1 MSAATAERIRGIDA
15 PLPAGER
22 VRWQGSPDV
31 WALAVHVFHV
41 RKLAVYFAL
50 LVAWR
55 AALALGEAAPLA
67 FFAVGALTLGACF
80 VGAAAVAMGLAF
92 LSARTTTYALT
103 DRRLVLRI
111 GMVLPATL
119 NIPLRQVE
127 AASIKQWRD
136 GTGDLAVTLGGDVR
150 VAYFLL
156 WPHAR
161 PWRFNPTFPALR
173 CIPEP
178 ERVGALLREAVAG
191 CVDAAAV
198 AVTGPDASCPASVSS
213 RVTAA
218 RKPNSPRFA
227 TRPSPSILQSSGRCS
242 TVPGRSARRR

>member
-1 MSAATAERIRGIDA
+1 MSAAAAERIRGIDA

-22 VRWQGSPDV
+22 VRWQGSPGV
-31 WALAVHVFHV
+31 WPLAVHVFHV

-55 AALALGEAAPLA
+55 AALSLDEAAPLA
-67 FFAVGALTLGACF
+67 FFAVGAVTLGACF
-80 VGAAAVAMGLAF
+80 AAAAAVAMGLAW
-92 LSARTTTYALT
+92 LAARTTTYALT

-127 AASIKQWRD
+127 AASIRPLRD
-136 GTGDLAVTLGGDVR
+136 GTGDLAITLAGDVR
-150 VAYFLL
+150 LAYFLL

-161 PWRFNPTFPALR
+161 PWRFTPTYPSLR
-173 CIPEP
+173 CIAEP

-191 CVDAAAV
+191 CVDAATV
-198 AVTGPDASCPASVSS
+198 TVTGPEAPE
-213 RVTAA
+213 
-218 RKPNSPRFA
+218 P
-227 TRPSPSILQSSGRCS
+227 
-242 TVPGRSARRR
+242 ARRPTSTPVLQPRPGA